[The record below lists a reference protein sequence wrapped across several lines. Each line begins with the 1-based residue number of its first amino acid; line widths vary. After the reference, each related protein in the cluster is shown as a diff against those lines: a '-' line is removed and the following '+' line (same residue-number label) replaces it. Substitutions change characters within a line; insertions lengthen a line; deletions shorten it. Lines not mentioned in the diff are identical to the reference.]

1 MAFDDLTPSQRDA
14 LIPLIEALLTGKYN
28 EEFFLTRQA
37 GRRQGEIHLTYKH
50 SKSGGQGLPGFTES
64 EVQAFK
70 EAGYITTST
79 NFSAALK
86 IKAYREYEEYA
97 HKPSEESDRMS
108 NLDVFISHSSRDKEV
123 ASAIIDLLRAALN
136 MPADKIRCTSVDGYR
151 LPAGASTDEQLR
163 QEIYDA
169 RTFIGLITPTS
180 LQSTYVLFEL
190 GARWGARRHLAPVL
204 ASGADANALRQPL
217 ASLNALSCEVA
228 AQVYQL
234 VGDIAGSLKISANN
248 PPAYQR
254 HVEALIQASID
265 GRGRNRSQSMAGG
278 AAAEASAF
286 TPSEE
291 VGFRHI
297 HKMLNRGATVK
308 VGVFQNTPDGK
319 SSSKVR
325 TEVLRYNLL
334 AALSRFLN
342 DGYDYY
348 DYHYFVHDLSRWLQ
362 KERPLTNPPDA
373 TLHYSNAEVAEDIK
387 RELQRYGLARHTTRT
402 HFERQE
408 SAYEFTE
415 KMHSFIYWLEVNS
428 LIDEKVSFELVE
440 SHEG

>member
-14 LIPLIEALLTGKYN
+14 LMPLIEALLTGKYN

-37 GRRQGEIHLTYKH
+37 GLLRGEIHLTYKH
-50 SKSGGQGLPGFTES
+50 AESRGQGLPGFTES

-70 EAGYITTST
+70 EAGYLSTST

-86 IKAYREYEEYA
+86 IKAYREYEEYLN
-97 HKPSEESDRMS
+97 KPSEESDRMF

-123 ASAIIDLLRAALN
+123 AAAIIDLLRAALN

-204 ASGADANALRQPL
+204 ASGADVNALRQPL
-217 ASLNALSCEVA
+217 ASLNALSCDIA

-234 VGDIAGSLKISANN
+234 VSDIAGNLKTNVGN
-248 PPAYQR
+248 PSAYQR
-254 HVEALIQASID
+254 YVEALVQASID
-265 GRGRNRSQSMAGG
+265 GKERNRSQSKTGG
-278 AAAEASAF
+278 AVAAEASAF

-291 VGFRHI
+291 IEFPRL
-297 HKMLNRGATVK
+297 HKILSRDAAVR
-308 VGVFQNTPDGK
+308 VAVFQKTPDAT
-319 SSSKVR
+319 SSPKVR
-325 TEVLRYNLL
+325 TEVFNFNLL
-334 AALSRFLN
+334 DALIHFLN
-342 DGYDYY
+342 EGYNYY
-348 DYHYFVHDLSRWLQ
+348 DYHDFLFELGQCFQ
-362 KERPLTNPPDA
+362 KEHTLMNPADA
-373 TLHYSNAEVAEDIK
+373 DQQSRD
-387 RELQRYGLARHTTRT
+387 
-402 HFERQE
+402 
-408 SAYEFTE
+408 
-415 KMHSFIYWLEVNS
+415 
-428 LIDEKVSFELVE
+428 VE
-440 SHEG
+440 